1 MVQKLAIQNKTSQP
15 PVNTVQFFFF
25 FLLSRQLIELSKS
38 ATTVIKIKQITRLM
52 SGKSFLAGAGK
63 CTNNKHNPSLV

>member
-15 PVNTVQFFFF
+15 PVNTVQFFFH
-25 FLLSRQLIELSKS
+25 LLSRQLIELSKS